1 MGLSTQLQVQL
12 QAYAEAGD
20 TQSYYNLLAEN
31 GHDYGNLAVQAATDT
46 GFWGQYANNFM
57 ENKASEYGVTFD
69 RDQIAQ
75 ELMNK
80 DLLYRQENNWEP
92 IPASDIRQY
101 HHEVFNNNGL
111 PPSAWTGTFFDDRA
125 GPAMWCIECNGVEK
139 EGQSLAEALGTF
151 FDNLTSDWSG
161 TTSEF
166 YDFFTDALG
175 DGVLSETI
183 ADWSLDATGII
194 ELAGLIKV
202 YSQLNAEVY
211 QAALN
216 LLAGLSL
223 SVEALVSLF
232 NSDDPS
238 DAFDD
243 AEITLSPLVIDLDND
258 GVETMSQAANVY
270 FDHDKNGV
278 AERTGWVN
286 KDDGLLVLDRNHDGL
301 INDGGELFGNNTE
314 LNNGSNAAN
323 GYEALA
329 EMDTNDDGIIN
340 AQDAEFEN
348 LRVWQDINS
357 DGISQQNELFK
368 LEDIGI
374 NSISVDYT
382 AISTSDGNGNVIKQI
397 STANL
402 ADGTEIDTAD
412 VWFGINTTQT
422 VNRNEVELSDEILAL
437 PEVNGFGNVLSLRQT
452 MAGDNLLTD
461 LVTQFTNATSDDERF
476 SLIDDIIYQW
486 TGSADIDPYSR
497 DPSQIYGHV
506 MDARQLVTLENLVG
520 RDYLGTWCWG
530 ARDPNPHGH
539 AAPKL
544 IAEFIQFKNYVTAQ
558 LMSQTVYENVFSELS
573 LSYNSDTQNFDL
585 DMSGFIANLIGRHST
600 EEELVKGAIN
610 TLRGLSIYSTQL
622 HEQYENI
629 KADPVLGA
637 YALDTAV
644 VGSVNNDSLSGTN
657 SDDYIRGNEGDDE
670 LFGGDGND
678 HYYYEIGDG
687 SDRIFDASGTDT
699 LNFGDGITIDSLIVT
714 RNPTSLFITLL
725 DSVGE
730 HTTDRIQI
738 DNVFSFDGIIIDSA
752 IENIHFSDNTTLTL
766 SELINAK
773 FDQGET
779 EDDDYLYGTEA
790 ADEFHGLAG
799 DDYIYAG
806 GGENIVYGDAGD
818 DFLQG
823 GSDNDILYG
832 GVGNDQIA
840 ADEGNDELSGGQ
852 GSDYLSGGSGND
864 NYIYN
869 LGDGSDIIIDISG
882 TDTISFGVGISLDN
896 LRVTRDMTNL
906 YLTLL
911 DENGQITSDSIQI
924 NDVFYTNGVI
934 ASTAIEK
941 FSFVDGTTVTT
952 ESLIETNYVPN
963 ISDENDYVIGTYN
976 NDTLHGQAGDDEI
989 HGQLGDD
996 DLFGDDGNDRLYGES
1011 GNDTIEGGAG
1021 NDSLYGDYGNDI
1033 LNGGAGNDFL
1043 SGGDGDDSLTGG
1055 DGDDELR
1062 GNNGQDTYF
1071 ISVGTGTTYIH
1082 NYDSDSSS
1090 DSLHFLQGIEV
1101 ENVDVSR
1108 DGNDLVLI
1116 LDSSNTQKVIVSKYF
1131 SGSDVAEQYED
1142 SIINSIHFYDGTVWT
1157 SETVKSLVIESS
1169 DSNATIK
1176 GYYSDDTLIGSDGD
1190 DTLYGYDGNDT
1201 LNGNAGNDM
1210 LYGGEGDDVLKGGNG
1225 NDFLHGGGGNDTYQ
1239 IELGTGIT
1247 NIYNDKRYS
1256 NTSSTLQFLEGI
1268 SPGDVEVSRVGSSD
1282 LQFIIKGSQI
1292 VNVEYYF
1299 NGVGVEDSTKNFLI
1313 ETILFSDGTVW
1324 DLSTI
1329 LDKVMSITSESDDIH
1344 GFMSDD
1350 DFDALGGDDTVYGY
1364 DGNDILNGGTGDDAL
1379 HGGNG
1384 NDILIG
1390 GEGDDY
1396 LDGGNGDDIIL
1407 TGIGNDTVSG
1417 GEGTDTYRIQRNNG
1431 LGITQIHNYDKY
1443 SLLDDN
1449 IEFLEG
1455 ISPEDIQMN
1464 REGSTLVL
1472 KIGDAGEQVVKVHNY
1487 FTYTGTL
1494 NPESNGKGIL
1504 STISFQ
1510 NGVVWDTETINS
1522 MVNNVTS
1529 DADLI
1534 QGYAT
1539 DDVYDGIAGDDEI
1552 YGYDGDDHLTGGVGN
1567 DKLYGGNGADRLIGG
1582 AGTDLLDGGSGSD
1595 LYIYQRGD
1603 GVDTIKSTSGDVL
1616 RFGAGINPEDVTFYN
1631 DGNSQLVIIIDG
1643 QAQNQIQIIGEAL
1656 AEVQFDNG
1664 DGIVWTNADIQNVI
1678 QVGSVNTAYGTTG
1691 DDEFT
1696 VDHSNDVIVEEED
1709 SGTDTVYSSRNY
1721 TLSDN
1726 IENLTLTGL
1735 LNIDAT
1741 GNELNNILIGN
1752 DGNNSFNGMGGSDI
1766 AYGGKGDDIYYNTT
1780 AVEYADEGIDTV
1792 INRNGGTLGDNI
1804 ENLFLDDGS
1813 GIHSNFIVYAIGNDL
1828 DNILMSSAGGAHG
1841 DVLDGRSGADTM
1853 VALGLGSVVFYV
1865 DNVGDK
1871 VIRNGDDSSAYNDE
1885 VRTTISYTL
1894 PDFVEKL
1901 TLLGNDAIDGNGNNL
1916 DNLLDGSQNSNSNVL
1931 SGGWG
1936 NDTYILG
1943 AGDVAIESENQG
1955 IDKVIIKK
1963 RVGSSRSYSLVG
1975 TNIENVSLEDSVYNY
1990 DVYGSDADNNIGGNQ
2005 YDNQL
2010 YGGAGND
2017 RLSGG
2022 DGEDHLYGGEG
2033 DDTLNGG
2040 DGSDIYYFS
2049 EGWGNDVI
2057 DVYGSTSIDV
2067 IKFDAGIE
2075 PSDITYYQ
2083 DGNDLILSHQNGN
2096 DSIRIV
2102 SWYSSNPGNLY
2113 KIAFSDGTTWQAL
2126 ENDLSEFNNL
2136 PFLTTPIDE
2145 QNTDEGQPFSF
2156 TLPANSFIDLD
2167 NDSITYSVTEGSW
2180 NSELP
2185 SWLSFDPDTLTFSGN
2200 PTSQDIAYLE
2210 INLFATDS
2218 RGGVTKTTFNLI
2230 VNNVNDAPTVE
2241 MAILDHIALAG
2252 EMINFTIPES
2262 TFNDID
2268 YEDELT
2274 YSVTLDDGSAIP
2286 SWLLFDSETGSFSGT
2301 PSIEDKGSYI
2311 IAVTATDLAGA
2322 SVTTTF
2328 SLSIDD
2334 VIWNPINGTENGE
2347 QLLGTNGTDLI
2358 TAGAGDDELYGFSDN
2373 DRLIGGDGN
2382 DWLSGG
2388 NGSGSGSG
2396 DDELFGGEGNDT
2408 LFGEDG
2414 NDTMDGGNGDD
2425 HYYYYSGHGQDIISD
2440 AGDGQDIL
2448 FFNNV
2453 SPERLSYHQ
2462 MGNDLIVL
2470 VDGDLEQQVK
2480 VINHFLGG
2488 NYAIMIQPNGGYTQT
2503 PYDISNQLT
2512 DLPTGNQE
2520 EPEDPEDPEQ
2530 PTTPTTSDIHL
2541 DFSGDDSLSG
2551 TTQNEVLASGE
2562 GDDALEGG
2570 QGNDYLMGGA
2580 GNDTYVINPGD
2591 GDDIIIDSD
2600 GNNII
2605 HFSGGLTFNDVASG
2619 LMRSGDDLILNI
2631 ATGNGSVRI
2640 QRFFSVTNTI
2650 EKMIFDTGSE
2660 LTSNQVFSAF
2670 GETAPTT
2677 TLFSGELTLGD
2688 GQDNSLTGTLDNDV
2702 ILGGK
2707 GDDSLTGSAGDDQ
2720 LIGGDGDDTYIIGSG
2735 SGKDIII
2742 DSMGVNTISF
2752 IDGIGFSDVASGL
2765 MRSGDDLILSIASTG
2780 NQVKVNNFFAVA
2792 NTINSLDF
2800 EDGSQIT
2807 ANQLYGAFGVS
2818 APTDTVVIEDALSH
2832 VMTGTTSND
2841 TITGTSANEYLS
2853 GLAGDDILSGG
2864 AGNDLIEGGDGN
2876 DRIKFGLN
2884 DGQDQIIQNDTN
2896 AAETY
2901 NDVIAFENDISY
2913 DTLWFSRSDNDL
2925 QINVEGTDDQITI
2938 SNWYDGTEHQLDQF
2952 ESGSMVLMNN
2962 QIDQLVSAMAAY
2974 DVPMGAGNVIPQD
2987 VKDNLQPVL
2996 ANSWTAN

>member
-1 MGLSTQLQVQL
+1 MPTIQVRVDVTDIPHTFIVITDDNGNQEGWGF
-12 QAYAEAGD
+12 APKEAGEMFGEGNIYDD
-20 TQSYYNLLAEN
+20 TNHPYDYSTTPQELTQQQYQDLKDFIQNSIENPPYYSVPGDWVPPEN
-31 GHDYGNLAVQAATDT
+31 NNNCTTWVIDAFNS
-46 GFWGQYANNFM
+46 ANIPDVF
-57 ENKASEYGVTFD
+57 GVTNDFVW
-69 RDQIAQ
+69 
-75 ELMNK
+75 NP
-80 DLLYRQENNWEP
+80 Y
-92 IPASDIRQY
+92 
-101 HHEVFNNNGL
+101 
-111 PPSAWTGTFFDDRA
+111 
-125 GPAMWCIECNGVEK
+125 
-139 EGQSLAEALGTF
+139 GQSIFIILNKF
-151 FDNLTSDWSG
+151 FSSDQDPAAAFG
-161 TTSEF
+161 
-166 YDFFTDALG
+166 
-175 DGVLSETI
+175 I
-183 ADWSLDATGII
+183 AKQQG
-194 ELAGLIKV
+194 
-202 YSQLNAEVY
+202 
-211 QAALN
+211 
-216 LLAGLSL
+216 
-223 SVEALVSLF
+223 
-232 NSDDPS
+232 
-238 DAFDD
+238 
-243 AEITLSPLVIDLDND
+243 SPIVIDLDGD
-258 GVETMSQAANVY
+258 GVETLSQQEGVY
-270 FDHDKNGV
+270 FDLDNNGM
-278 AERTGWVN
+278 AEKTGWAGQ
-286 KDDGLLVLDRNHDGL
+286 DDGLLVLDRNNNGNIDSGS
-301 INDGGELFGNNTE
+301 ELFGNHTE
-314 LNNGSNAAN
+314 LNDGTLANN

-329 EMDTNDDGIIN
+329 ELDDN
-340 AQDAEFEN
+340 ADGVIDILDGAYSQ
-348 LRVWQDINS
+348 LQVWQDKNG
-357 DGISQQNELFK
+357 DGISTDDELVS
-368 LEDIGI
+368 LSDAGI
-374 NSISVDYT
+374 ISISSNYSDTSIDDGHGNTIKQSST
-382 AISTSDGNGNVIKQI
+382 AILSDGSSV
-397 STANL
+397 
-402 ADGTEIDTAD
+402 DTAD
-412 VWFGINTTQT
+412 VWFSVNKTQT
-422 VNRNEVELSDEILAL
+422 VDRNQVELTEDILLL
-437 PEVNGFGNVLSLRQT
+437 PDAVGFGNVRSLRQS
-452 MAGDNLLTD
+452 MVDDQVLQD
-461 LVTQFTNATSDDERF
+461 LVTQFTNLNTNTERLVLMD
-476 SLIDDIIYQW
+476 SIIYQW
-486 TGSADIDPYSR
+486 TGAQDVDPNSY
-497 DPSQIYGHV
+497 DEYGSV
-506 MDARQLVTLENLVG
+506 YMDGRRVAALEQLVGTKYLNNINQNHVQGPQAASYLE
-520 RDYLGTWCWG
+520 
-530 ARDPNPHGH
+530 
-539 AAPKL
+539 
-544 IAEFIQFKNYVTAQ
+544 AEYAKFSNYVYAQ
-558 LMSQTVYENVFSELS
+558 LMSQTAYQEFFTNISITYNSNTDGLELDLSSFVDSLKASIEIDEGSVIGALSALNGLSTYSSEFIAQVNLLKYDETLGIYILDNYYSGTAADDTLLGTSADDYFVGGMGNDTLYGGGGNDVYKYNIGAGSDVIFDEFGNDAISFGEGISQNSIQVSRDATRLFIDILDNQGNVTGDGLEIRNVFDFTSGEIKSSAIETFIFDDNSQLS
-573 LSYNSDTQNFDL
+573 LSQLIEQINSQGSTQNDDVIYGYESSEVL
-585 DMSGFIANLIGRHST
+585 SGIG
-600 EEELVKGAIN
+600 G
-610 TLRGLSIYSTQL
+610 
-622 HEQYENI
+622 
-629 KADPVLGA
+629 
-637 YALDTAV
+637 
-644 VGSVNNDSLSGTN
+644 NDSITAGA
-657 SDDYIRGNEGDDE
+657 GNDIVN
-670 LFGGDGND
+670 GGD
-678 HYYYEIGDG
+678 
-687 SDRIFDASGTDT
+687 
-699 LNFGDGITIDSLIVT
+699 
-714 RNPTSLFITLL
+714 
-725 DSVGE
+725 
-730 HTTDRIQI
+730 
-738 DNVFSFDGIIIDSA
+738 
-752 IENIHFSDNTTLTL
+752 
-766 SELINAK
+766 
-773 FDQGET
+773 
-779 EDDDYLYGTEA
+779 
-790 ADEFHGLAG
+790 
-799 DDYIYAG
+799 
-806 GGENIVYGDAGD
+806 GD
-818 DFLQG
+818 DFLDG
-823 GSDNDILYG
+823 GLGNDILEG
-832 GVGNDQIA
+832 GTGSDILEGG
-840 ADEGNDELSGGQ
+840 EGNDT
-852 GSDYLSGGSGND
+852 YNF
-864 NYIYN
+864 N
-869 LGDGSDIIIDISG
+869 LGDGSDTIADTSG
-882 TDTISFGVGISLDN
+882 TDTISFGEGITLDN
-896 LRVTRDMTNL
+896 LHITRDLNNL
-906 YLTLL
+906 YISILN
-911 DENGQITSDSIQI
+911 ENSQVTSDAIQI
-924 NDVFYTNGVI
+924 NNIFKSDGQI
-934 ASTAIEK
+934 SSSAIES
-941 FSFVDGTTVTT
+941 FSFTDGVTVSLELLL
-952 ESLIETNYVPN
+952 ESSYTPDIT
-963 ISDENDYVIGTYN
+963 DEDDYIFGTYN
-976 NDTLHGQAGDDEI
+976 TNSIHGQAGNDYI
-989 HGQLGDD
+989 YGQNGDD
-996 DLFGDDGNDRLYGES
+996 YLYGDEGNDRLYGE
-1011 GNDTIEGGAG
+1011 N
-1021 NDSLYGDYGNDI
+1021 GNDI

-1043 SGGDGDDSLTGG
+1043 SGGEGNDSLTGG
-1055 DGDDELR
+1055 EGNDELR
-1062 GNNGQDTYF
+1062 GNDGDDTYF
-1071 ISVGTGTTYIH
+1071 VSVGTGTTYID
-1082 NYDSDSSS
+1082 NYDSDSST
-1090 DSLHFLQGIEV
+1090 DTLHFLQGIDV
-1101 ENVDVSR
+1101 ENVVVSR
-1108 DGNDLVLI
+1108 SGNDLVLI
-1116 LDSSNTQKVIVSKYF
+1116 LDSSNGQKVIVNNYF
-1131 SGSDVAEQYED
+1131 SGSKISEQYEH

-1157 SETVKSLVIESS
+1157 SDTVKSLILDSHDNYASIE
-1169 DSNATIK
+1169 
-1176 GYYSDDTLIGSDGD
+1176 GYYSDDTIVGNNNNNVI
-1190 DTLYGYDGNDT
+1190 YGYAGNDT
-1201 LNGNAGNDM
+1201 LNGNDGDDM
-1210 LYGGEGDDVLKGGNG
+1210 LYAGEGDDILIGGNG
-1225 NDFLHGGGGNDTYQ
+1225 NDLLHGGGGNDTYR
-1239 IELGTGIT
+1239 IELGTGT
-1247 NIYNDKRYS
+1247 TTIYNYKRYS
-1256 NTSSTLQFLEGI
+1256 NDVSTLEFLEGI
-1268 SPGDVEVSRVGSSD
+1268 NPEDVEVSRVGSSD
-1282 LQFIIKGSQI
+1282 LQFTIQGKQVVHIE
-1292 VNVEYYF
+1292 NYF
-1299 NGVGVEDSTKNFLI
+1299 RGVGVESAAKNYLI
-1313 ETILFSDGTVW
+1313 ETILFNDGTVW
-1324 DLSTI
+1324 DLSI
-1329 LDKVMSITSESDDIH
+1329 IIDKAISITEESDEVH

-1350 DFDALGGDDTVYGY
+1350 NFDALGGDDTIYGY
-1364 DGNDILNGGTGDDAL
+1364 DGNDTLK
-1379 HGGNG
+1379 
-1384 NDILIG
+1384 G
-1390 GEGDDY
+1390 GEGDDALY
-1396 LDGGNGDDIIL
+1396 GGN
-1407 TGIGNDTVSG
+1407 
-1417 GEGTDTYRIQRNNG
+1417 
-1431 LGITQIHNYDKY
+1431 
-1443 SLLDDN
+1443 
-1449 IEFLEG
+1449 
-1455 ISPEDIQMN
+1455 
-1464 REGSTLVL
+1464 
-1472 KIGDAGEQVVKVHNY
+1472 
-1487 FTYTGTL
+1487 
-1494 NPESNGKGIL
+1494 
-1504 STISFQ
+1504 
-1510 NGVVWDTETINS
+1510 
-1522 MVNNVTS
+1522 
-1529 DADLI
+1529 
-1534 QGYAT
+1534 
-1539 DDVYDGIAGDDEI
+1539 
-1552 YGYDGDDHLTGGVGN
+1552 GDDHLTGGLGK
-1567 DKLYGGNGADRLIGG
+1567 DTLHGGNGADTLIGG
-1582 AGTDLLDGGSGSD
+1582 AGADLLDGGSGSD

-1603 GVDTIKSTSGDVL
+1603 GVDTIKSTSGDIL

-1752 DGNNSFNGMGGSDI
+1752 DGNNSFNGKGGSDI

-1955 IDKVIIKK
+1955 IDKVIIKE
-1963 RVGSSRSYSLVG
+1963 RVGSSRSYNLVG

-2022 DGEDHLYGGEG
+2022 AGEDHLYGGEG

-2067 IKFDAGIE
+2067 IKFNAGIE
-2075 PSDITYYQ
+2075 PSDITYSQ

-2113 KIAFSDGTTWQAL
+2113 KIAFADGTTWQAL

-2241 MAILDHIALAG
+2241 MAISDHIALAG

-2274 YSVTLDDGSAIP
+2274 YSVTLDDGSDIP

-2462 MGNDLIVL
+2462 VGNDLIVL

-2488 NYAIMIQPNGGYTQT
+2488 NYAIMVQPNGGYTQT

-2640 QRFFSVTNTI
+2640 QQFFSVTNTI

-2660 LTSNQVFSAF
+2660 LTSSQVFSAF

-2688 GQDNSLTGTLDNDV
+2688 GQDNSLTGTVDNDV

-2735 SGKDIII
+2735 GGKDTII

-2752 IDGIGFSDVASGL
+2752 IDGIGFSDVSSGL

-2818 APTDTVVIEDALSH
+2818 APTDTDVIEDALSH

-2841 TITGTSANEYLS
+2841 IITGTSANEYLS

-2864 AGNDLIEGGDGN
+2864 EGNDLIEGGDGN

-2913 DTLWFSRSDNDL
+2913 DELWFSRSDNDL